1 VWLRRTR
8 LPHIF
13 STFWAGELF
22 LRTVAIVNQKGGCGK
37 TTSAINLAGMLAR
50 RGLRVL
56 LVDMDPQSH
65 CAAGLGVPEA
75 RIDLDISD
83 ALLAGDAKPVEAGR
97 LLWRVSRGLDLAPS
111 RMKLAGLEASRGG
124 LADKPDKD
132 RRLAKVLERFSRE
145 YDACVIDCSPSI
157 GLLTFNALT
166 ASDCV
171 LIPVETGYFSLQ
183 GATRQHNTIKT
194 LGRKLGV
201 SPKVSLFA
209 TIHDESSSLSR
220 DLLDELRRRFPA
232 QVSPIVIRR
241 DSALREAASFG
252 QPIADYAPLS
262 PGAEDYAALAAW
274 LMQSTLLDADTN
286 SAQDAPIEE
295 EPLIPVVPA
304 ASDRAGDRAG
314 ERGGAGLG
322 GRPPV
327 LLHAI
332 EALPSG
338 GEGKIADA
346 ILAAAAGAR
355 NQMLHAASGEASGGA
370 SVGEAASSVV
380 EPMVSRAE
388 DLMRRAQKLSKK
400 EGPMPRV
407 GSHAAEHAA
416 SPVAAGVATATASG
430 LAPGIAELKPA
441 AHATLRVVEAVEP
454 KPEARPEKVQHIL
467 GVRQTSQGVLFVQPA
482 QAGSKVA
489 IAGDFNGW
497 SPEAAVMGLN
507 VALGVHEACLSIP
520 AGRYQYRLVVDG
532 VWSADAYNPLSEVNP
547 FGEPNSVI
555 EVR

>member
-1 VWLRRTR
+1 VAAQDATSAGLAR
-8 LPHIF
+8 
-13 STFWAGELF
+13 TFWAGELF

-286 SAQDAPIEE
+286 SAQDGPIEE

-304 ASDRAGDRAG
+304 ASDRAGERAG
-314 ERGGAGLG
+314 AGTS

-338 GEGKIADA
+338 GEGNIADA

-355 NQMLHAASGEASGGA
+355 NQMLHAASGEASGGE
-370 SVGEAASSVV
+370 SASSVV

-416 SPVAAGVATATASG
+416 SPVAAGTAVATGAG
-430 LAPGIAELKPA
+430 LAPGMAELKPA
-441 AHATLRVVEAVEP
+441 AHPTLRVLETSEP
-454 KPEARPEKVQHIL
+454 KPLARPEKVQHIL